1 MQGANAPAPL
11 MNSGAPTSD
20 TIAAIATPAGSGGIG
35 VVRLSGP
42 EALWIARRVTRRTRD
57 PKPRYAH
64 LVKIF
69 DGNDE
74 LIDQALLL
82 FMPGPRSY
90 TGEDVAELSCHG
102 GPVALRRVLDSL
114 LAAGARPAGP
124 GEFTLRAFLNGRL
137 DLAQAEAVADMVAAP
152 TPAALAVAAN
162 QLAGRLSDAVREMRA
177 ACLDLLAQMEAEV
190 DFDEDDVP
198 AMDRALLA
206 STLDSLHERL
216 EEALATAGR
225 GIMQRHGLRVAL
237 VGSPNVGKS
246 SLMNALLSTDRAIVT
261 EIPGTTRD
269 VLEESFDLDGVPI
282 VLNDTAGLRET
293 HDPVETLGV
302 ERSSRALEGSDAA
315 VLVLDA
321 SRPLLSNDEAAAQR
335 VRRAAKPTIVVLNKR
350 DLPHAVRVDDARDL
364 VPGAPVVHTSAI
376 REDVNELRR
385 ALRHVIGLAG
395 GNGALALVASVRHQ
409 EALTRAR
416 DELSS
421 ARRAVA
427 ENEPSDFVSI
437 GVRGAVNALGEI
449 TGDSATEDLLDVI
462 FSKFCIGK

>member
-1 MQGANAPAPL
+1 MPPR
-11 MNSGAPTSD
+11 APTSD

-35 VVRLSGP
+35 VVRVSGP

-57 PKPRYAH
+57 PRPRYAH

-137 DLAQAEAVADMVAAP
+137 DLAQAEAVADLVAAP

-162 QLAGRLSDAVREMRA
+162 QLAGRLSDAVREMRT

-190 DFDEDDVP
+190 DFDEDEVP
-198 AMDRALLA
+198 AMDRAVLA

-216 EEALATAGR
+216 EEALASAGR

-246 SLMNALLSTDRAIVT
+246 SLMNALLRTDRAIVT

-293 HDPVETLGV
+293 RDPVETLGV
-302 ERSSRALEGSDAA
+302 ERSSRALEAADAA

-335 VRRAAKPTIVVLNKR
+335 VRRAAKPTIVALNKR

-395 GNGALALVASVRHQ
+395 GRRRPGPGGQRPPSGSPHPSPRRTFQ
-409 EALTRAR
+409 RP
-416 DELSS
+416 
-421 ARRAVA
+421 ARRGRRRTIRPRQHRRPRRRQRPRRNHRRIRHRRPARRHLL
-427 ENEPSDFVSI
+427 EILHRQVSP
-437 GVRGAVNALGEI
+437 RAPA
-449 TGDSATEDLLDVI
+449 SQ
-462 FSKFCIGK
+462 C

>member
-1 MQGANAPAPL
+1 M
-11 MNSGAPTSD
+11 MNSNASD
-20 TIAAIATPAGSGGIG
+20 TIAAIATPGGSGGIG
-35 VVRLSGP
+35 VVRMSGP
-42 EALWIARRVTRRTRD
+42 ESLWIARRVTRRTRD

-64 LVKIF
+64 LVQVF
-69 DGNDE
+69 DGNDD

-102 GPVALRRVLDSL
+102 GPVALRRVLDTV

-137 DLAQAEAVADMVAAP
+137 DLAQAEAVADLVAAP

-162 QLAGRLSDAVREMRA
+162 QLAGRLSDAVGEMRT
-177 ACLDLLAQMEAEV
+177 ACLDLLAQLEAEV
-190 DFDEDDVP
+190 DFDADEVP
-198 AMDRALLA
+198 PMDRAVLA
-206 STLDSLHERL
+206 SSLESLHQRL
-216 EEALATAGR
+216 QDALATAGR
-225 GIMQRHGLRVAL
+225 GIMQRHGVRVAL

-269 VLEESFDLDGVPI
+269 VLEESVDLDGVPI
-282 VLNDTAGLRET
+282 VLSDTAGLRET

-302 ERSSRALEGSDAA
+302 ERSSRALESADAV

-321 SRPLLSNDEAAAQR
+321 SRPLLGNDQSAAAR
-335 VRRAAKPTIVVLNKR
+335 VRRAAKPTIVALNKR
-350 DLPHAVRVDDARDL
+350 DLPHAVRAADARDL
-364 VPGAPVVHTSAI
+364 APRAPVVHTAAI
-376 REDVNELRR
+376 REDVSELRQ
-385 ALRHVIGLAG
+385 ALRQVTGLAG
-395 GNGALALVASVRHQ
+395 ADGGLALVASVRHQ
-409 EALTRAR
+409 EALSRAR
-416 DELSS
+416 DELAG

-427 ENEPSDFVSI
+427 DDEPSDFVSI

-449 TGDSATEDLLDVI
+449 TGETATEDLLDVI

>member
-1 MQGANAPAPL
+1 
-11 MNSGAPTSD
+11 MNPGAPTSD
-20 TIAAIATPAGSGGIG
+20 TIAAIATPVGTGGVG
-35 VVRLSGP
+35 VVRMSGP
-42 EALWIARRVTRRTRD
+42 GALWIARRVTRRTRD

-64 LVKIF
+64 LVEVY
-69 DGNDE
+69 DGNDG

-137 DLAQAEAVADMVAAP
+137 DLAQAEAVADLVAAP
-152 TPAALAVAAN
+152 TPAALSVAAN
-162 QLAGRLSDAVREMRA
+162 QLAGRLSDAVGEMRA

-198 AMDRALLA
+198 AMDRAVIA
-206 STLDSLHERL
+206 ATLDSLHERL
-216 EEALATAGR
+216 EAALATAGR

-261 EIPGTTRD
+261 EVPGTTRD

-293 HDPVETLGV
+293 QDPVETLGV

-321 SRPLLSNDEAAAQR
+321 SRPLLQNDQTAAAY
-335 VRRAAKPTIVVLNKR
+335 VRRAAKPTIIALNKR
-350 DLPHAVRVDDARDL
+350 DLPHAVRPRDVL
-364 VPGAPVVHTSAI
+364 DLAPDAPVVHTAAI
-376 REDVNELRR
+376 REDVNELRQ
-385 ALRHVIGLAG
+385 ALRRLIGLAAGDG
-395 GNGALALVASVRHQ
+395 GLALVASVRHQ

-427 ENEPSDFVSI
+427 DDEPSDLVSI
-437 GVRGAVNALGEI
+437 GVRGAVNDLGEV
-449 TGDSATEDLLDVI
+449 TGESATEDLLDVI